1 MKGHPDRP
9 LGSAGRR
16 STKREAVVCMAVVF
30 AYAVCM
36 FWLSP
41 SHHHHAGLE
50 GTNSKPPSESMAPSK
65 LRRSLEKEQDKEF
78 WIEKL
83 LNEPRV

>member
-9 LGSAGRR
+9 LGSAGPR
-16 STKREAVVCMAVVF
+16 STKREAVVCMAFVF

-41 SHHHHAGLE
+41 SHHAGFE
-50 GTNSKPPSESMAPSK
+50 RANSKPPSESMAPSK
-65 LRRSLEKEQDKEF
+65 LRRSLENEQDKEF